1 MNKTKQLN
9 DLSALL
15 SFKPT
20 WQLKKFMRLPHKILG
35 LFSGNQSWKT
45 SSVSF
50 HYVMRVLGHHPVPK
64 KNVVYFECEIRNK
77 DNLAPHGYYEFID
90 NGIRVRGWE
99 KGTWNIKTL
108 PKDGKCP
115 YCGKLIVVHQRNS
128 KKIRLCAET
137 LPADK
142 EKISKDGTQSAET
155 KNTIYP
161 ELMKWMPPFLIKR
174 DITVRNPA
182 LIVRDPLAGM
192 ELNNTKVKDDDIV
205 FDFMGY
211 SQDFQAGAGVQR
223 LSIYCDEEPAKE
235 FWDEQ
240 LLRLLA
246 EDGDIIL
253 GLTPAR
259 QMTWTY
265 DEIYEKAQIY
275 YRTPK
280 VCEHLNNT
288 EKDKNYKTIEVT
300 DSPNPIAVMQ
310 ASSYDNPTLS
320 PQVIEEMVAAIDDP
334 DVLATRIFGIHRQ
347 VSGRIFKKF
356 DYKIHFID
364 YEKYFPNGM
373 FRDYNHYRMIDY
385 HPHNKWACVWLS
397 ASPYNEA
404 FVWKEWSPD
413 PERIITRLIVNEMA
427 VMSGDYKFKLD
438 LIDALAAENQ
448 PGSGTSTLEDLND
461 FFLELKREGICT
473 GAYFETWDTK
483 GIRGREVIRERLKYA
498 KDCKRPFNN
507 KVQHQGIT
515 RYLPTL
521 WISNRCP
528 ETAKSLKQWRLES
541 RIRAASNVD
550 KDRLERPTQKFSH
563 YCTALEAIFKDKR
576 LKAPLTVYKAPSK
589 TPRYFQGVRRVL
601 QGG

>member
-1 MNKTKQLN
+1 MNRTKQLN

-20 WQLKKFMRLPHKILG
+20 WQLKKFMRLPHRIIS
-35 LFSGNQSWKT
+35 LFTGNQAFKT
-45 SSVSF
+45 SAICF
-50 HYVMRVLGHHPVPK
+50 QYVMRVLGHHPVPK
-64 KNVVYFECEIRNK
+64 KNVVYFECKSRNQ

-90 NGIRVRGWE
+90 NGVKVKGWE

-115 YCGKLIVVHQRNS
+115 YCGEPIVIHQRTSN
-128 KKIRLCAET
+128 KIRLCAET
-137 LPADK
+137 LPGDK
-142 EKISKDGTQSAET
+142 EQVSDDKTQTAET

-161 ELMKWMPPFLIKR
+161 ELKKWLPPFLLKR
-174 DITVRNPA
+174 DITFRNPA
-182 LIVRDPLAGM
+182 MIVKDPLKGM
-192 ELNNTKVKDDDIV
+192 TLNNTINKGNDII
-205 FDFMGY
+205 FDFISY
-211 SQDFQAGAGVQR
+211 NQSIQSTAGIQR
-223 LSIYCDEEPAKE
+223 LSIFCDEESPKD

-240 LLRLLA
+240 IPRLLK
-246 EDGDIIL
+246 EDGDLLL
-253 GLTPAR
+253 GLTPANL
-259 QMTWTY
+259 MSWTY
-265 DEIYEKAQIY
+265 DEIFEKAQIY
-275 YRTPK
+275 YRTSK
-280 VCEHLNNT
+280 VCEFLNKT
-288 EKDKNYKTIEVT
+288 EKDRNYKTLEIT
-300 DSPNPIAVMQ
+300 DSPNPIAVIQ
-310 ASSYDNPTLS
+310 AATDDNPTLS
-320 PQVIEEMVAAIDDP
+320 PQVIDEMFFAVDDP
-334 DVLATRIFGIHRQ
+334 DVLATRRYGIHKQ
-347 VSGRIFKKF
+347 VSGRIFKTF

-364 YEKYFPNGM
+364 YEKYFPTGM
-373 FRDYNHYRMIDY
+373 FHDWNHYRMIDY
-385 HPHNKWACVWLS
+385 HSHNKWACVWLS
-397 ASPYNEA
+397 VSPYNEA

-427 VMSGDYKFKLD
+427 VMSGDYKFKLN
-438 LIDALAAENQ
+438 LVDALAAENQ

-473 GAYFETWDTK
+473 GAYFETWNTK

-528 ETAKSLKQWRLES
+528 ETARSLKQWRLES
-541 RIRAASNVD
+541 RVRAASNVD

-563 YCTALEAIFKDKR
+563 YCTALEAIFKDRR

-589 TPRYFQGVRRVL
+589 TPSYFQGARRVT
-601 QGG
+601 